1 MTSKKKE
8 IQSFNDELSLKALL
22 SELGHEPVCTKDEE
36 IQYAAVFTNRSSNRV
51 ILTVNNNLNSW
62 FDRSLGKGGNVIDFA
77 RAYWP
82 ELSTEQIE
90 QKLLEIV
97 AGIESAS
104 LTENRSK
111 RKRKPQKLPHYQID
125 RVRPLG
131 QTTEI
136 TDFLKETGL
145 WEIADL
151 NVQEVHYFVIDQ
163 KGKRKDF
170 CAAGWQNE
178 NRGWEVRAKHFQSC
192 IGTKGLTILSR
203 SETVLAIFPEYTDYL
218 KRRNDKYLSYA
229 SVMVLNYPSFL
240 PATIKRAQRFEKIL
254 LYVDESQEGYGSAI
268 AKFTQ
273 ELSQT
278 TVFSF

>member
-8 IQSFNDELSLKALL
+8 IPSFNDELSLTALL

-36 IQYAAVFTNRSSNRV
+36 IQYAAVFTSRSSNRV

-90 QKLLEIV
+90 QKLLEIM
-97 AGIESAS
+97 ARIESAS
-104 LTENRSK
+104 LNENRIK

-178 NRGWEVRAKHFQSC
+178 NHGWEVRAKHFQSC
-192 IGTKGLTILSR
+192 IGAKGMTVLSR

-218 KRRNDKYLSYA
+218 KKRNDKYLSYA
-229 SVMVLNYPSFL
+229 SVMVLNYPNFL
-240 PATIKRAQRFEKIL
+240 PASIKRAQRFEKVM
-254 LYVDESQEGYGSAI
+254 LYVDESREGYQLAI
-268 AKFTQ
+268 EQFTR
-273 ELSQT
+273 EVPQT

>member
-8 IQSFNDELSLKALL
+8 IPSFNDDLSLIALL
-22 SELGHEPVCTKDEE
+22 SELGYEPVFVTEEE
-36 IQYAAVFTNRSSNRV
+36 IQYAAVFTSRSNNRV
-51 ILTVNNNLNSW
+51 ILTVNNSLNSW

-77 RAYWP
+77 QTYWP

-90 QKLLEIV
+90 KKLIEIMTR
-97 AGIESAS
+97 IESTGSPEHRA
-104 LTENRSK
+104 R
-111 RKRKPQKLPHYQID
+111 RKRKPLKLPHYQID
-125 RVRPLG
+125 QVRPLG
-131 QTTEI
+131 QTNEI

-178 NRGWEVRAKHFQSC
+178 NHGWEVRAKHFQSC
-192 IGTKGLTILSR
+192 IGAKGMTLLSR

-218 KRRNDKYLSYA
+218 KKRNDKYLSYA
-229 SVMVLNYPSFL
+229 SVMVLNYPNFL
-240 PATIKRAQRFEKIL
+240 PAAIKPAQRFEKVM
-254 LYVDESQEGYGSAI
+254 LYVDESREGYQSAVEQ
-268 AKFTQ
+268 FTRKVP
-273 ELSQT
+273 QT

>member
-8 IQSFNDELSLKALL
+8 IPSFNDDLSLIALL
-22 SELGHEPVCTKDEE
+22 SELGYEPVFVTEEE
-36 IQYAAVFTNRSSNRV
+36 IQYAAVFTSRSNNRV
-51 ILTVNNNLNSW
+51 ILTVNNSLNSW

-77 RAYWP
+77 QTYWP

-90 QKLLEIV
+90 KKLIEIMTR
-97 AGIESAS
+97 IESIGSPEHRA
-104 LTENRSK
+104 R
-111 RKRKPQKLPHYQID
+111 RKRKPLKLPHYQID
-125 RVRPLG
+125 QVRPLG
-131 QTTEI
+131 QTNEI

-178 NRGWEVRAKHFQSC
+178 NHGWEVRAKHFQSC
-192 IGTKGLTILSR
+192 IGAKGMTLLSR

-218 KRRNDKYLSYA
+218 KKRNDKYLSYA
-229 SVMVLNYPSFL
+229 SVMVLNYPNFL
-240 PATIKRAQRFEKIL
+240 PAAIKPAQRFEKVM
-254 LYVDESQEGYGSAI
+254 LYVDESREGYQSAVEQ
-268 AKFTQ
+268 FTRKVP
-273 ELSQT
+273 QT

>member
-8 IQSFNDELSLKALL
+8 IPSFNDDLSLTSLL
-22 SELGHEPVCTKDEE
+22 RELGHEPVSLTDDET
-36 IQYAAVFTNRSSNRV
+36 QYAAVFTSRSNNRV
-51 ILTVNNNLNSW
+51 ILTVNNSLNSW

-77 RAYWP
+77 QTYWP

-90 QKLLEIV
+90 QKLLEIMTR
-97 AGIESAS
+97 IESTGS
-104 LTENRSK
+104 PENRAR
-111 RKRKPQKLPHYQID
+111 RKRKPLKLPHYQID
-125 RVRPLG
+125 QVRPLG
-131 QTTEI
+131 QTNEI

-170 CAAGWQNE
+170 CAAGWKNE
-178 NRGWEVRAKHFQSC
+178 NHGWEVRAKHFQSC
-192 IGTKGLTILSR
+192 IGAKGMTMLSR

-218 KRRNDKYLSYA
+218 KKRNDKYLSYA
-229 SVMVLNYPSFL
+229 SVMVLNYPNFL
-240 PATIKRAQRFEKIL
+240 PATIKRAQQFEKVM
-254 LYVDESQEGYGSAI
+254 LYVDESREGYQSAI
-268 AKFTQ
+268 EQFTR
-273 ELSQT
+273 EVPQT